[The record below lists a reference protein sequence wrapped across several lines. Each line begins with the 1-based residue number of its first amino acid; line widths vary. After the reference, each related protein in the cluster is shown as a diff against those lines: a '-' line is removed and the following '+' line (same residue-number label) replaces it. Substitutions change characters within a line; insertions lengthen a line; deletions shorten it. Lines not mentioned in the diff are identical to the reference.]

1 MEEEGGGGRR
11 AGKKGRAPVPPKIR
25 TAGHR
30 ANREKEKDGGVRGK
44 GMMVVCK

>member
-1 MEEEGGGGRR
+1 M
-11 AGKKGRAPVPPKIR
+11 PPKIR